1 MKVKLLSD
9 VWFFATPWTI
19 AYEAPLSM
27 GFFWQQYWSGLP
39 FPSPGELPDPGIES
53 GSPAFQADALP
64 SEPLGK
70 PLQMGTLVN
79 SPACSVFILWP
90 NSSTYNHVS
99 KNKSRIIFP
108 IIFSSI
114 GYLLVDV
121 TRVCSVL
128 KHLVEQTSLHW
139 LFNWTKALW
148 TRGFVQ
154 PFQLVICQEAWTQR
168 FQKE

>member
-1 MKVKLLSD
+1 MSD
-9 VWFFATPWTI
+9 SLRPHGLYI

-79 SPACSVFILWP
+79 SPACSVFIL
-90 NSSTYNHVS
+90 
-99 KNKSRIIFP
+99 
-108 IIFSSI
+108 
-114 GYLLVDV
+114 
-121 TRVCSVL
+121 
-128 KHLVEQTSLHW
+128 
-139 LFNWTKALW
+139 
-148 TRGFVQ
+148 
-154 PFQLVICQEAWTQR
+154 
-168 FQKE
+168 